1 MKNIPILCI
10 VLIICIVTV
19 GTLKLSDLWLDAPYQ
34 EKPSTLPKKP
44 FTAFRQQMQLYPL
57 SMRSLLLKIWTQQ
70 PLQEPIKLTWK
81 DRWAQLKEKMQEK
94 VQQFKKK
101 ITGQSQKEQL
111 ELQEKKLSDARY
123 NWHKI
128 MRESNWLWKKFFG
141 KRIFGTRT
149 KHEQRE
155 FNAIQQLL
163 NQYEMIAQE
172 RILTDQEKSE
182 IEEATE
188 KMISLAYESEK
199 ETIRKKEKSIYEKT
213 PKPLIEK
220 TKKTTQNFIEKIEEE
235 KEKLIHDVLK
245 DVVKKY
251 NLVDYVKKKIID
263 VLKDTKIVPESQY
276 DHIAEMLIIEAG
288 KKKSSEE
295 LKSDWLGLTLTTL
308 GQTEKIHEKAKES
321 IKKQILNLS
330 QEIDEKIPDIIK
342 QPLQQIKEPLQQK
355 ALDYIPFI
363 EERLMPILAEE
374 LIEQKSKQ
382 TEQ

>member
-330 QEIDEKIPDIIK
+330 QEIDEKIPDILK